1 MVDIG
6 KINVM
11 LFLLLYHRIQGALL
25 APSPQMYK
33 LHENYKHFTIY
44 NHLDIQLLYKF
55 SVYNHQFLA
64 GAAAAAAALVF
75 SSCRS

>member
-1 MVDIG
+1 
-6 KINVM
+6 M
-11 LFLLLYHRIQGALL
+11 LCYFCAIIPRIQGALL
-25 APSPQMYK
+25 APSPQIYK

-64 GAAAAAAALVF
+64 AA
-75 SSCRS
+75 